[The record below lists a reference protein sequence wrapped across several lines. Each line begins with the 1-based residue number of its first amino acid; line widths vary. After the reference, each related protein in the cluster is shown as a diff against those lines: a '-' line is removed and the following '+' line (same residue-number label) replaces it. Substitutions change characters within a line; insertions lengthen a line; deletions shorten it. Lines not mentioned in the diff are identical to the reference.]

1 METTNTDLNQRQ
13 KLISNFQNFPLQKV
27 IILGVLVLLVII
39 FSLLSSR
46 FLSSRNLL
54 NIARQTSYIIIAGC
68 AVTFLMIS
76 GNFDLSIGSAAALT
90 GVSMAL
96 MARAGVPLAVTV
108 LAAIGIGLVIGYFNA
123 AMVVRF
129 EIPPFIAT
137 LGTMLICRGIA
148 LIISDGKTIRH
159 DLPANYKVL
168 GRGELLNIPFPIW
181 IMIAFIIISV
191 ILQNKTALGK
201 YSIAIGGNKLAAELS
216 GINVKKMI
224 ALLYVIVGGVVGFT
238 GAIQSSRIGIGE
250 PNIGYGFEFDVIIAV
265 ILGGTSLAGGEGSIL
280 GMVVGALLIGVI
292 GTGLDMLSVL
302 TFYQSIIKGIVLVG
316 AVLLDQKLK
325 SRQAHRL
332 SV

>member
-1 METTNTDLNQRQ
+1 METNNTDLDQIQ
-13 KLISNFQNFPLQKV
+13 KMIPIYKKIPLQKV
-27 IILGVLVLLVII
+27 IILGILVLLVII
-39 FSLLSSR
+39 FTLLSSR

-96 MARAGVPLAVTV
+96 LARAGVPMPAAILS
-108 LAAIGIGLVIGYFNA
+108 AIGIGLVIGCFNA
-123 AMVVRF
+123 LMVVRF

-137 LGTMLICRGIA
+137 LATMLIARGIA
-148 LIISDGKTIRH
+148 LIITNGMTIRNGMP
-159 DLPANYKVL
+159 DNYKTL
-168 GRGELLNIPFPIW
+168 GRGEFLGLPFPIW
-181 IMIAFIIISV
+181 IMLAVIIISV
-191 ILQNKTALGK
+191 ILQNKTVLGK

-224 ALLYVIVGGVVGFT
+224 VLLYVIVGGVVGFT
-238 GAIQSSRIGIGE
+238 GAIMSSRLGIGE
-250 PNIGYGFEFDVIIAV
+250 PNAGNGFEFDVIIAV
-265 ILGGTSLAGGEGSIL
+265 ILGGTSLAGGEGSVL

-292 GTGLDMLSVL
+292 GNGLDMLSVL

-325 SRQAHRL
+325 SRYAHRF
-332 SV
+332 

>member
-1 METTNTDLNQRQ
+1 METIDTDLNQRQ
-13 KLISNFQNFPLQKV
+13 KKIPIYKKIPLQKV
-27 IILGVLVLLVII
+27 IILGILVVLVII
-39 FSLLSSR
+39 FSVLSSR

-68 AVTFLMIS
+68 AITFLMIS

-96 MARAGVPLAVTV
+96 LARAGVPLPVAI

-123 AMVVRF
+123 LMVVRF

-148 LIISDGKTIRH
+148 LIITDGKTIRNGMP
-159 DLPANYKVL
+159 DNYKIL
-168 GRGELLNIPFPIW
+168 GRGELLGLPFPIW
-181 IMIAFIIISV
+181 IMLAIIIISV
-191 ILQNKTALGK
+191 ILQNKTVLGK
-201 YSIAIGGNKLAAELS
+201 YSIAIGGNRLAAELS

-224 ALLYVIVGGVVGFT
+224 VLLFVIVGGVVGLT
-238 GAIQSSRIGIGE
+238 GAIMSSRLGIGE
-250 PNIGYGFEFDVIIAV
+250 PNIGNGFEFDVIIAV
-265 ILGGTSLAGGEGSIL
+265 ILGGTSLAGGEGSVL

-292 GTGLDMLSVL
+292 GNGLDMLSVL

-325 SRQAHRL
+325 SREAQR
-332 SV
+332 V

>member
-1 METTNTDLNQRQ
+1 METINKDLNQRQ
-13 KLISNFQNFPLQKV
+13 KKIPIYKKIPLQKA
-27 IILGVLVLLVII
+27 IILGILVLLVII
-39 FSLLSSR
+39 FTLLSSR

-96 MARAGVPLAVTV
+96 MARAGVPMPVTI

-123 AMVVRF
+123 LMVVRF

-148 LIISDGKTIRH
+148 LIITNGMTIRNGMP
-159 DLPANYKVL
+159 DNYKTL
-168 GRGELLNIPFPIW
+168 GRGEFLGLPFPIW
-181 IMIAFIIISV
+181 IMLAVIIISV
-191 ILQNKTALGK
+191 ILQNKTVLGK
-201 YSIAIGGNKLAAELS
+201 YSVAIGGNKLAAELS

-224 ALLYVIVGGVVGFT
+224 VLLYVIVGGVVGFT
-238 GAIQSSRIGIGE
+238 GAIMSSRLGIGE
-250 PNIGYGFEFDVIIAV
+250 PNAGNGFEFDVIIAV
-265 ILGGTSLAGGEGSIL
+265 ILGGTSLAGGEGSVL

-316 AVLLDQKLK
+316 AVLLDQKVK
-325 SRQAHRL
+325 SRKA
-332 SV
+332 

>member
-1 METTNTDLNQRQ
+1 METMNTDLNQRQ
-13 KLISNFQNFPLQKV
+13 KKIPIYKKIPLQKA
-27 IILGVLVLLVII
+27 IILGILVLLVII
-39 FSLLSSR
+39 FTLLSSR

-96 MARAGVPLAVTV
+96 LARAGVPMPVAI

-123 AMVVRF
+123 LMVVRF

-137 LGTMLICRGIA
+137 LATMLICRGIA
-148 LIISDGKTIRH
+148 LIITNGMTIRNGMP
-159 DLPANYKVL
+159 DNYKIL
-168 GRGELLNIPFPIW
+168 GRGEFLGLPFPIW
-181 IMIAFIIISV
+181 IMLAVIIISV
-191 ILQNKTALGK
+191 ILQNKTVLGK
-201 YSIAIGGNKLAAELS
+201 YSIAIGGNRLAAELS

-224 ALLYVIVGGVVGFT
+224 VLLFVIVGGVVGLT
-238 GAIQSSRIGIGE
+238 GAIMSSRLGIGE
-250 PNIGYGFEFDVIIAV
+250 PNAGNGFEFDVIIAV

-316 AVLLDQKLK
+316 AVVLDKKLK
-325 SRQAHRL
+325 NRNVQR
-332 SV
+332 V